1 MTSIGRI
8 TTGGTVTNFTGT
20 GISEP
25 VWIAAGPDG
34 ALWFTN
40 EGNDS
45 IGRITTGGTVTNF
58 TGTGI
63 SEPQVI
69 AAGPDGALWFT
80 NEGNDSIG
88 RITTG
93 GTVTNFTGTGIS
105 EPVGIAAGPDGA
117 VWFTNHGNS
126 SIGRIQAVVPPTV
139 SGVSPGSG
147 PSSGGTSITITGTR
161 FVSGDTVEIAQG
173 QGAGPSAIPATN
185 VTVVSPTEI
194 TATTGGG
201 AKPGPFHVFVT
212 DNGAT
217 SAAGSAVFT
226 YTVPVVSGVS
236 PTSGSVNGGT
246 VITITGQQFVSGA
259 SVQIAQGQ
267 GAGPSAIAATDVTV
281 VSPTEITATTGGGA
295 KPGPFH
301 VFVTENGVT
310 SASGS
315 AVFTYTVPVVS
326 GVSPTSGSVNGGTA
340 ITITGTGFASGASV
354 QIAQGQGAGPT
365 AIAATNVTVVSPT
378 EITATTGGGAKRGTF
393 HLFVTSDAKTSAPND
408 SDRYTY
414 TLGAS

>member
-1 MTSIGRI
+1 M
-8 TTGGTVTNFTGT
+8 
-20 GISEP
+20 
-25 VWIAAGPDG
+25 
-34 ALWFTN
+34 WFAN
-40 EGNDS
+40 PGN
-45 IGRITTGGTVTNF
+45 G
-58 TGTGI
+58 
-63 SEPQVI
+63 
-69 AAGPDGALWFT
+69 
-80 NEGNDSIG
+80 
-88 RITTG
+88 
-93 GTVTNFTGTGIS
+93 
-105 EPVGIAAGPDGA
+105 
-117 VWFTNHGNS
+117 

-310 SASGS
+310 SAVGERRVHVYR
-315 AVFTYTVPVVS
+315 AG
-326 GVSPTSGSVNGGTA
+326 GVWGQPDVWLGEWGHGDHDHRDRVRLGRVGA
-340 ITITGTGFASGASV
+340 DRAGTG
-354 QIAQGQGAGPT
+354 
-365 AIAATNVTVVSPT
+365 
-378 EITATTGGGAKRGTF
+378 RR
-393 HLFVTSDAKTSAPND
+393 
-408 SDRYTY
+408 SDRDRGDERDRG
-414 TLGAS
+414 LADGDHRDDRRWG